1 MTSQHS
7 APRKTSTNEPG
18 VPRLVTRLK
27 VANVDPYLAFAAEMF
42 RKDPKEVSDEERQA
56 AKERVMTMLYTEGRS
71 PEEML
76 KEAASLII
84 QALGRDSKEEGLKG
98 TPDRVAKA
106 WVNEFTPGILVEDA
120 LSEMIIEESYDQM
133 LIVKG
138 IPISSFCE
146 HHLLP
151 WFGNVAVGYIP
162 HELTV
167 GLSKLTRMV
176 QAAQKGI
183 TIQERVTETLANA
196 MQKVLKPSG
205 SMVVIEATHS
215 CTAMRGVKS
224 EGQSFTTSAVRGIFL
239 SNPHAKQEFLTLL
252 NRS

>member
-1 MTSQHS
+1 
-7 APRKTSTNEPG
+7 
-18 VPRLVTRLK
+18 
-27 VANVDPYLAFAAEMF
+27 
-42 RKDPKEVSDEERQA
+42 
-56 AKERVMTMLYTEGRS
+56 
-71 PEEML
+71 ML
-76 KEAASLII
+76 KQAASLII
-84 QALGRDSKEEGLKG
+84 TALGRDLTEPGLVG
-98 TPDRVAKA
+98 TPDRVARA
-106 WVNEFTPGILVEDA
+106 WMNEFTPGISAEEA
-120 LSEMIIEESYDQM
+120 LAEMIMEESYDQM

-138 IPISSFCE
+138 IPIRSFCE

-162 HELTV
+162 HSKTV
-167 GLSKLTRMV
+167 GLSKMTRMV
-176 QAAQKGI
+176 QAAQLGI
-183 TIQERVTETLANA
+183 TIQERVTESLADA
-196 MQKVLKPSG
+196 MQKVLEPSG